1 MPKTDPLDLEHI
13 EPKVVFNDPMIIKN
27 KTHRSYEVREAV
39 LEKYAEYTSDIVNR
53 SWDTDHARP
62 DSDAWQE
69 MLSNESISAAY
80 DLYAGINIRS
90 AGFAKKYHLI
100 TELEEAATRH
110 FLQYFSEK
118 TALEAD
124 AARDSILKTCSQ
136 LLRYVPELSRKK
148 ASIHFESY
156 STKLS
161 VTIQQ
166 NGTLVLIIGETS
178 EIQFSYAKKKAKG
191 TTRISGSAKLTNY
204 IENSSDLWKVLSL
217 LG

>member
-1 MPKTDPLDLEHI
+1 MPKIDQLHLEHI

-27 KTHRSYEVREAV
+27 KTHRSYNVREAV

-53 SWDTDHARP
+53 SWETDYASP
-62 DSDAWQE
+62 DSKIWQE
-69 MLSNESISAAY
+69 MLSNESIIAAY
-80 DLYAGINIRS
+80 DKCSGINIHS
-90 AGFAKKYHLI
+90 GGFGKKYHLI
-100 TELEEAATRH
+100 SELEEAATRH
-110 FLQYFSEK
+110 FLRYFSEK
-118 TALEAD
+118 TALEAE

-136 LLRYVPELSRKK
+136 ILRYVPELSRKK

-166 NGTLVLIIGETS
+166 NGTLVLIIGDTS
-178 EIQFSYAKKKAKG
+178 EVQFSYAKKKAKG